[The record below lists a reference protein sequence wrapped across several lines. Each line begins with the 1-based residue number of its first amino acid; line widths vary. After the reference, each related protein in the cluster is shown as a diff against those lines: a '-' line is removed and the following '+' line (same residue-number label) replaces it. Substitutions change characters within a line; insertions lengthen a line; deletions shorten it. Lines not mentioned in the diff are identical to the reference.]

1 AEDHLLDAEAPR
13 VLDQRV
19 EEGNERVTAL
29 EREALGGRIPELEEL
44 LEALRDD
51 QAVEDAQPVLGGEV
65 GLVGGCVHAILVPD
79 ALLLVLD
86 VHVLDAERAA
96 VGRLVDRDQVADAG
110 ARAAAEAAA
119 RDDAVEVLVAEA
131 ELRGLEERMP
141 RGLRRERAQGGGQ
154 VTELAGGVA
163 QAGE

>member
-1 AEDHLLDAEAPR
+1 
-13 VLDQRV
+13 
-19 EEGNERVTAL
+19 
-29 EREALGGRIPELEEL
+29 
-44 LEALRDD
+44 
-51 QAVEDAQPVLGGEV
+51 PVLGGEV
-65 GLVGGCVHAILVPD
+65 GMVGGRLHALLEPD

-86 VHVLDAERAA
+86 VHVLDTERAA
-96 VGRLVDRDQVADAG
+96 VGGLQASDQVADAG

-119 RDDAVEVLVAEA
+119 RDDAVEILVAEA